1 MEFRWGVRNLRRHPF
16 RTALSI
22 AGIAVASAM
31 LLDMVMLRG
40 GLEASFADLLLVRG
54 YQIRVTPKGTLPL
67 DSEATLPDAT
77 GLGATIR
84 SDPGVASVAPLV
96 ATSIYGRRAAGG
108 DSLVTLFGYG
118 IDPSD
123 QGLYQLLRGADLAP
137 DDSGGVLLSDASAAA
152 LGASIGDTVTLL
164 GVLDPQMAAPAMER
178 RLVVRGVVQWLYDYR
193 EQPSVGTIV
202 PLMQRLAR
210 TEQEDRVSVLLVK
223 AKSDADVDP
232 VVERLRARLGGAE
245 VNGVA
250 DLVRHF
256 QDRMVYF
263 RQLATILGSV
273 SLLVTVLLIGTLL
286 TITVNERLG
295 EIATLRAMGVSR
307 ASVVKEV
314 LVEGTALTV
323 IGCALG
329 MALGLVTARY
339 LDEILTSFP
348 GLPATFSFFVPR
360 TPNVVTA
367 ILVTLLTGALAGL
380 YPAWLAA
387 RAPIAAT
394 LRAEAT

>member
-77 GLGATIR
+77 GLVATIR
-84 SDPGVASVAPLV
+84 SDPGVAGVAPLV
-96 ATSIYGRRAAGG
+96 ATSIYGRRVAGG

-118 IDPSD
+118 IDPRD
-123 QGLYQLLRGADLAP
+123 QGLYQLLRGADLAA
-137 DDSGGVLLSDASAAA
+137 DDSAGVLLSEASATA
-152 LGASIGDTVTLL
+152 LGGAIADTVTLL

-193 EQPSVGTIV
+193 EQPSVGTVV

-210 TEQEDRVSVLLVK
+210 TEREDRVSVLLVK
-223 AKSDADVDP
+223 AKSDADVEP
-232 VVERLRARLGGAE
+232 VVERLRTRLGGAE

-295 EIATLRAMGVSR
+295 EIATLRAIGVSR
-307 ASVVKEV
+307 ASIVKEV

-323 IGCALG
+323 VGCALG
-329 MALGLVTARY
+329 VALGLVTARY

>member
-77 GLGATIR
+77 ALIAAIR

-96 ATSIYGRRAAGG
+96 ATSIYGRRMGGG

-118 IDPSD
+118 IDPRD

-137 DDSGGVLLSDASAAA
+137 DDSAGVLLSDASAAA
-152 LGASIGDTVTLL
+152 IGAAIGDTVTLL
-164 GVLDPQMAAPAMER
+164 GVLDPQMAAPALER
-178 RLVVRGVVQWLYDYR
+178 RLVVRGVVQWLYDHR
-193 EQPSVGTIV
+193 EQPSVGTVV

-223 AKSDADVDP
+223 AKTDADVEP
-232 VVERLRARLGGAE
+232 VVERLRTRLGGAE

-286 TITVNERLG
+286 AITVNERLG
-295 EIATLRAMGVSR
+295 EIATLRAIGVSR

-314 LVEGTALTV
+314 LVEGTALTIV
-323 IGCALG
+323 GCALG
-329 MALGLVTARY
+329 VALGLVTARY

-360 TPNVVTA
+360 TPNVATA

-387 RAPIAAT
+387 RAPIAPT

>member
-67 DSEATLPDAT
+67 DSEATLPGAT
-77 GLGATIR
+77 GLVATIR
-84 SDPGVASVAPLV
+84 GDPGVASVAPLV

-118 IDPSD
+118 IDPRD
-123 QGLYQLLRGADLAP
+123 QGLYQLLRGADLASG
-137 DDSGGVLLSDASAAA
+137 DSSGVLLSDASAAA
-152 LGASIGDTVTLL
+152 LGAAIGDTVTLL

-193 EQPSVGTIV
+193 EQPSVGTVV

-223 AKSDADVDP
+223 AKSDADVEP

-307 ASVVKEV
+307 SSVVKEV

-323 IGCALG
+323 VGCALG
-329 MALGLVTARY
+329 VALGLVTARY

>member
-77 GLGATIR
+77 GLVATIR
-84 SDPGVASVAPLV
+84 SDPGVAGVAPLV

-118 IDPSD
+118 IDPRD

-137 DDSGGVLLSDASAAA
+137 DDSAGVLLSDASAAA
-152 LGASIGDTVTLL
+152 LGAAIGDTVTLL

-193 EQPSVGTIV
+193 EQPSVGTVV

-223 AKSDADVDP
+223 AKSDADVEP
-232 VVERLRARLGGAE
+232 VVERLRTRLGGAE

-323 IGCALG
+323 VGCALG
-329 MALGLVTARY
+329 VALGLVTARY

-360 TPNVVTA
+360 TANVVTA
-367 ILVTLLTGALAGL
+367 ILVTLVTGALAGL

>member
-1 MEFRWGVRNLRRHPF
+1 MDLRWGVRNLRRHPF

-54 YQIRVTPKGTLPL
+54 FQIRITPKGTLPL
-67 DSEATLPDAT
+67 DSEASLP
-77 GLGATIR
+77 GATR
-84 SDPGVASVAPLV
+84 LVATVRADPGIASVAPLV
-96 ATSIYGRRAAGG
+96 ATSIHGRAPGG

-118 IDPSD
+118 VDPEH
-123 QGLYQLLRGADLAP
+123 QGIYQLLRGRDLAP
-137 DDSGGVLLSDASAAA
+137 GDSTGLLLSDASAAA
-152 LGASIGDTVTLL
+152 LRAGIGDTVTLV
-164 GVLDPQMAAPAMER
+164 GVLDPQMAAPAMQR
-178 RLVVRGVVQWLYDYR
+178 RAVVRGVVRWLYDYR
-193 EQPSVGTIV
+193 DQPSVGTLV
-202 PLMQRLAR
+202 PVMQRLAR
-210 TEQEDRVSVLLVK
+210 TDREDRVNVLLVK
-223 AKSDADVDP
+223 AKSPADVEP
-232 VVERLRARLGGAE
+232 AVARLRAQLPGAE

-256 QDRMVYF
+256 QERMVYF
-263 RQLATILGSV
+263 RQLATILGTV

-295 EIATLRAMGVSR
+295 EIATLRAIGVSR
-307 ASVVKEV
+307 TSVVREV

-323 IGCALG
+323 AGGALG
-329 MALGLVTARY
+329 LALGLVTARF
-339 LDEILTSFP
+339 LDRILTSFP
-348 GLPATFSFFVPR
+348 GLPASFSFFVPR
-360 TPNVVTA
+360 APNVATA
-367 ILVTLLTGALAGL
+367 VLVTLLTGMLAGL

-387 RAPIAAT
+387 RAPIAPT

>member
-210 TEQEDRVSVLLVK
+210 TQQEDRVSVLLVK
-223 AKSDADVDP
+223 AKSDADVDL
-232 VVERLRARLGGAE
+232 VVARLRAQLGGAE

-323 IGCALG
+323 VGCALG

-367 ILVTLLTGALAGL
+367 ILVTLCTGALAGL

>member
-1 MEFRWGVRNLRRHPF
+1 MDLRWGVRNLRRHPF

-67 DSEATLPDAT
+67 DSEATLSGAAGLAAT
-77 GLGATIR
+77 MR
-84 SDPGVASVAPLV
+84 RDPGVASVAPLV
-96 ATSIYGRRAAGG
+96 ATSIYGRRIADP
-108 DSLVTLFGYG
+108 DSVVTLFGYG
-118 IDPSD
+118 IDPRD
-123 QGLYQLLRGADLAP
+123 QGLYQVLRGADLAP
-137 DDSGGVLLSDASAAA
+137 RDSAGVLLSDAAAVT
-152 LGASIGDTVTLL
+152 LGAGIGDTVSLL
-164 GVLDPQMAAPAMER
+164 GVLDPQVAAPAMER

-210 TEQEDRVSVLLVK
+210 TDREDRVSVLLVK
-223 AKSDADVDP
+223 ARSEADVGP
-232 VVERLRARLGGAE
+232 VVERLRTQLGGAE
-245 VNGVA
+245 VNSVA
-250 DLVRHF
+250 DLVGHF
-256 QDRMVYF
+256 QERMVYF

-273 SLLVTVLLIGTLL
+273 SLFVTVLLIGTLL

-295 EIATLRAMGVSR
+295 EIATLRAIGVSR

-323 IGCALG
+323 VGCALG
-329 MALGLVTARY
+329 VALGLVTARY

-387 RAPIAAT
+387 RAPIAPT

>member
-77 GLGATIR
+77 GLVATIR
-84 SDPGVASVAPLV
+84 SDPGVAGVAPLV
-96 ATSIYGRRAAGG
+96 ATSIYGRRVAGG

-118 IDPSD
+118 IDPRD
-123 QGLYQLLRGADLAP
+123 QGLYQLLRGADLAA
-137 DDSGGVLLSDASAAA
+137 DDSAGVLLSEASASA
-152 LGASIGDTVTLL
+152 LGAAIGDTVTLL

-193 EQPSVGTIV
+193 EQPSVGTVV

-210 TEQEDRVSVLLVK
+210 TEREDRVSVLLVK
-223 AKSDADVDP
+223 AKSDADVEP
-232 VVERLRARLGGAE
+232 VVERLRTRLGGAE

-295 EIATLRAMGVSR
+295 EIATLRAIGVSR
-307 ASVVKEV
+307 ASIVKEV

-323 IGCALG
+323 VGCALG
-329 MALGLVTARY
+329 VALGLVTARY

-387 RAPIAAT
+387 RAPIAPT

>member
-1 MEFRWGVRNLRRHPF
+1 
-16 RTALSI
+16 
-22 AGIAVASAM
+22 
-31 LLDMVMLRG
+31 
-40 GLEASFADLLLVRG
+40 
-54 YQIRVTPKGTLPL
+54 
-67 DSEATLPDAT
+67 
-77 GLGATIR
+77 
-84 SDPGVASVAPLV
+84 VAPLV
-96 ATSIYGRRAAGG
+96 ATSIYGRRVAGG

-118 IDPSD
+118 IDPRD
-123 QGLYQLLRGADLAP
+123 QGLYQLQRGADLAA
-137 DDSGGVLLSDASAAA
+137 DDSAGVLLSEASAAA
-152 LGASIGDTVTLL
+152 LGAAIGDTVTLL

-193 EQPSVGTIV
+193 EQPSVGTVV

-210 TEQEDRVSVLLVK
+210 TEREDRVSVLLVK
-223 AKSDADVDP
+223 ANSDADVEP
-232 VVERLRARLGGAE
+232 VVERLRTRLGGAE

-295 EIATLRAMGVSR
+295 EIATLRAIGVSR
-307 ASVVKEV
+307 ASIVKEV

-323 IGCALG
+323 VGCALG

-387 RAPIAAT
+387 RAPIAPT

>member
-123 QGLYQLLRGADLAP
+123 QGLYQLLRGADLPP

-223 AKSDADVDP
+223 AKSDADVDL

-323 IGCALG
+323 VGCALG

-367 ILVTLLTGALAGL
+367 ILVTLCTGALAGL

>member
-77 GLGATIR
+77 GLVATIR
-84 SDPGVASVAPLV
+84 SDPGVAGVAPLV
-96 ATSIYGRRAAGG
+96 ATSIYGRRVAGG

-118 IDPSD
+118 IDPRD
-123 QGLYQLLRGADLAP
+123 QGLYQLLRGADLAA
-137 DDSGGVLLSDASAAA
+137 DDSAGVLLSEASAAA
-152 LGASIGDTVTLL
+152 LGAAIGDTVTLL

-193 EQPSVGTIV
+193 EQPSVGTVV
-202 PLMQRLAR
+202 PLMQWLAR
-210 TEQEDRVSVLLVK
+210 TEREDRVSVLLVK
-223 AKSDADVDP
+223 AKSDADVAP
-232 VVERLRARLGGAE
+232 VVERLRTRLGGAE

-295 EIATLRAMGVSR
+295 EIATLRAIGVSR
-307 ASVVKEV
+307 ASIVKEV

-323 IGCALG
+323 VGCALG

-387 RAPIAAT
+387 RAPIAPT

>member
-1 MEFRWGVRNLRRHPF
+1 MELRWGVRNLRRHPF

-31 LLDMVMLRG
+31 LLDMVLLRG

-67 DSEATLPDAT
+67 DSEATLADAT
-77 GLGATIR
+77 ALVATIR

-96 ATSIYGRRAAGG
+96 ATSIYGRRVGGG

-118 IDPSD
+118 IDPRD

-137 DDSGGVLLSDASAAA
+137 DDSAGVLLSDASAAA
-152 LGASIGDTVTLL
+152 LGATLGDTVTLL

-193 EQPSVGTIV
+193 EQPSVGTVV

-210 TEQEDRVSVLLVK
+210 TEPEDRVSVLLVK
-223 AKSDADVDP
+223 AKTDADVEP

-286 TITVNERLG
+286 AITVNERLG
-295 EIATLRAMGVSR
+295 EIATLRAIGVSR

-323 IGCALG
+323 VGCALG
-329 MALGLVTARY
+329 VVLGLVTARY

-367 ILVTLLTGALAGL
+367 ILVTLVTGALAGL

>member
-1 MEFRWGVRNLRRHPF
+1 MELRWGVRNLRRHPF

-67 DSEATLPDAT
+67 DSEATLPGAA
-77 GLGATIR
+77 GLVATIR
-84 SDPGVASVAPLV
+84 SDPGVAGVAPLV
-96 ATSIYGRRAAGG
+96 ATSIHGRRVAGG

-118 IDPSD
+118 IDPRD

-137 DDSGGVLLSDASAAA
+137 DDSAGVLLSDASAAA
-152 LGASIGDTVTLL
+152 LGAVIGDTVTLL
-164 GVLDPQMAAPAMER
+164 GVLDPQMAAPALER

-193 EQPSVGTIV
+193 EQPSVGTVV

-210 TEQEDRVSVLLVK
+210 TEREDRVSVLLVK
-223 AKSDADVDP
+223 ATSAAAVEP
-232 VVERLRARLGGAE
+232 VVARLRARLGGAE

-323 IGCALG
+323 VGCALG
-329 MALGLVTARY
+329 VALGLVTARY

-367 ILVTLLTGALAGL
+367 ILVTLATGALAGL

>member
-67 DSEATLPDAT
+67 DSEATMPDAT
-77 GLGATIR
+77 GLVATIR
-84 SDPGVASVAPLV
+84 RDPGVASVAPLV
-96 ATSIYGRRAAGG
+96 ATSIHGRRRAGT
-108 DSLVTLFGYG
+108 DSVVTLFGYG
-118 IDPSD
+118 IDPRN

-137 DDSGGVLLSDASAAA
+137 DDSSGVLLSDASAATLRA
-152 LGASIGDTVTLL
+152 GIGDTVALL

-178 RLVVRGVVQWLYDYR
+178 RLVVRGVVQWHYDYR

-202 PLMQRLAR
+202 PVMQRLAR
-210 TEQEDRVSVLLVK
+210 TDKEDRASVLLVK
-223 AKSDADVDP
+223 ARTDADVDR
-232 VVERLRARLGGAE
+232 VVERLRARLPRVE

-273 SLLVTVLLIGTLL
+273 SLFVTVLLIGTLL

-295 EIATLRAMGVSR
+295 EIATLRAIGISR

-323 IGCALG
+323 VGCALG
-329 MALGLVTARY
+329 VALGLVTARY
-339 LDEILTSFP
+339 LDRILTSFP
-348 GLPATFSFFVPR
+348 GLPAAFSFFVPR
-360 TPNVVTA
+360 TPDVMTA
-367 ILVTLLTGALAGL
+367 IVVTLLTGALAGL
-380 YPAWLAA
+380 YPAWLAS
-387 RAPIAAT
+387 RAPIAPT
-394 LRAEAT
+394 LRSEAT